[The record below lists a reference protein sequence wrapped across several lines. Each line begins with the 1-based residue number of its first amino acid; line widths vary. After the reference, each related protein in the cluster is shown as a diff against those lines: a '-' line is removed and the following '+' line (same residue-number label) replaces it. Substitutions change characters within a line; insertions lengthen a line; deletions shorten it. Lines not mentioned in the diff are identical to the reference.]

1 MCPSYIFLIT
11 EKKKRKKKKEVI
23 RDRHTLINNVKHMYT
38 HMYIVGKG
46 RNRKEEKR
54 DVDI

>member
-1 MCPSYIFLIT
+1 LIT
-11 EKKKRKKKKEVI
+11 EKRKKKKKKEKKEVI
-23 RDRHTLINNVKHMYT
+23 RDRHTLINNVKQ
-38 HMYIVGKG
+38 MYIVGKG